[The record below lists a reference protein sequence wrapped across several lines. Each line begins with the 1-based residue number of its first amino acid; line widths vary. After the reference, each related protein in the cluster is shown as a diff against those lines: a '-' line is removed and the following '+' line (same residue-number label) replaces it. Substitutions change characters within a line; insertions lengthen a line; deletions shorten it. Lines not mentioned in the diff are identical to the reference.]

1 MANEQNLVKPFDSER
16 GREMQK
22 KSVEAR
28 YKNTIKRRLIEDAIR
43 KELTDED
50 LREIARGII
59 KRSKNNTYDL
69 IAMRDTL
76 GEKPKEVIEHQ
87 GEISNPYS
95 NLTEEELRKLAQDE
109 SSS

>member
-1 MANEQNLVKPFDSER
+1 MANEQNLAKPFDSET
-16 GREMQK
+16 GRKMQI

-28 YKNTIKRRLIEDAIR
+28 NKNTVKRRLIEEAIR

-59 KRSKNNTYDL
+59 KRSKDNTYDL

-76 GEKPKEVIEHQ
+76 GEKPVDRQEVSAVINDPFDEL
-87 GEISNPYS
+87 SV
-95 NLTEEELRKLAQDE
+95 EELKKLANDN
-109 SSS
+109 